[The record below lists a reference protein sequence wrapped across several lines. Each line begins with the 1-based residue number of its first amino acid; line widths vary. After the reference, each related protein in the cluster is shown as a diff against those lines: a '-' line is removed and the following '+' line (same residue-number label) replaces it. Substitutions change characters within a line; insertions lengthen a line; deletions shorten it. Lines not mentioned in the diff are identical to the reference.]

1 MSATEN
7 LPERLFDRTPLLGG
21 WRRRKA
27 AAALAAVEDD
37 MAVAEPFVRALL
49 EGQDRRVHEQALAR
63 LERLTEP
70 AAVDV
75 VCAYWAGTRHPG
87 LAELIERHGWIAEQ
101 PLDVRLLGLLAA
113 GRAEELA
120 ALGPDEL
127 PVLLEVCSDRDARI
141 SEGAWWVVSNLGQAA
156 TVEALVD
163 MALEEDN
170 LRAYKAIL
178 EVGYGT
184 ADPAR
189 QALLLLLTERF
200 EALDEADPQGV
211 HLAAALRQAALP
223 RRTQAA
229 EIARDAVSLQWA
241 RAVGQLPALDV
252 LPAEWDALL
261 VVLGSHRAQEPI
273 WRLSLRA
280 SVPTA
285 MAYIR
290 HLVDAGFAP
299 RTPAEAPLFQ
309 KLAGLVER
317 CEGDPAALAERVCQ
331 RPIFEGQP
339 GQVTML
345 AVSPDWHYM
354 AIGGDHGGVRVVSL
368 PDAQPV
374 VALEGLPGWTR
385 ALAFGAIGRF
395 LAVATLKHQTRV
407 YRLPDGQLAATL
419 ATKDVAAI
427 ALRGDGRLLA
437 ASAGARVDLWDV
449 EHGRVVS
456 SLPNHGWPVER
467 LEFGA
472 RGRTLVAWSKDG
484 TTRVW
489 TLPEGQLLSA
499 FDGAEGGRAALALSP
514 DERLLAVSDQ
524 GGIVR
529 VYTLPGCEL
538 AAEIPSET
546 RLVRSLAFRPDG
558 EVLAVGGFDH
568 CVRIFA
574 MPDGMPLGQLPGYA
588 GASVLSWSRLG
599 QLVTASVEG
608 NRLAH
613 LWHPAVPPMTAEAL
627 QRARAEDIAWAQ
639 RRHADGTLAR
649 DERAWLTAW
658 GTLAMASRGALPR
671 RPAAPAQ
678 GQPQA

>member
-1 MSATEN
+1 LSGTEN
-7 LPERLFDRTPLLGG
+7 LSERLFDRTPLLGG

-27 AAALAAVEDD
+27 AIALAAMEDD
-37 MAVAEPFVRALL
+37 AAIVEPLVRALV
-49 EGQDRRVHEQALAR
+49 EGQDQRVHATAQAR
-63 LERLTEP
+63 LERLAEP
-70 AAVDV
+70 AAIDV
-75 VCAYWAGTRHPG
+75 ACAWWASTRHPR
-87 LAELIERHGWIAEQ
+87 LAELVERQGWVAEE
-101 PLDVRLLGLLAA
+101 PYDVRALGLLAA

-120 ALGPDEL
+120 AIGPEEL
-127 PVLLEVCSDRDARI
+127 PLFLEASSDRDPRI
-141 SEGAWWVVSNLGQAA
+141 AEGAWWVVSNLVLAA
-156 TVEALVD
+156 TIEALVD
-163 MALEEDN
+163 LALEEDN

-178 EVGYGT
+178 EVGYST
-184 ADPAR
+184 TDPAR

-200 EALDEADPQGV
+200 EALEVFDPQGV
-211 HLAAALRQAALP
+211 HLAAALRQAPLP

-229 EIARDAVSLQWA
+229 TLATEAASMLWA

-261 VVLGSHRAQEPI
+261 IVLASNRAQEPI
-273 WRLSLRA
+273 WRLALRA

-285 MAYIR
+285 LAYVR
-290 HLVDAGFAP
+290 HLVEAGFVP
-299 RTPAEAPLFQ
+299 RQAAEQPLFQ

-317 CEGDPAALAERVCQ
+317 CEGDPQALSERVCH
-331 RPIFEGQP
+331 RTVLEGQP
-339 GQVTML
+339 GHVTTL
-345 AVSPDWHYM
+345 AISPDWHYI
-354 AIGGDHGGVRVVSL
+354 AVGGDHGAVRVFSL
-368 PDAQPV
+368 PDGQPV

-407 YRLPDGQLAATL
+407 YRLPDGHLAATL
-419 ATKDVAAI
+419 DTKDVAAI

-449 EHGRVVS
+449 AQGRVVM
-456 SLPNHGWPVER
+456 SLANHGRPIER

-472 RGRTLVAWSKDG
+472 RGRTLAAWGVDG

-499 FDGAEGGRAALALSP
+499 FDGSEGGRAALALSA

-529 VYTLPGCEL
+529 LYTLPDCEIAAEL
-538 AAEIPSET
+538 ATET
-546 RLVRSLAFRPDG
+546 RAVRSLAFRPDG

-568 CVRIFA
+568 CVRTFA
-574 MPDGMPLGQLPGYA
+574 VPDGEALGQLPGYA
-588 GASVLSWSRLG
+588 GATLLAWNSLG
-599 QLVTASVEG
+599 QLVSASVEA
-608 NRLAH
+608 NRIAH
-613 LWHPAVPPMTAEAL
+613 LWHPALPPMTAEAI

-639 RRHADGTLAR
+639 RRHADADLAR
-649 DERAWLTAW
+649 EERAWLTAW

-671 RPAAPAQ
+671 RPATPTPAPPSA
-678 GQPQA
+678 